1 MEVTP
6 ELIAKFTTPGMTTEG
21 ARRVVKEMVQE
32 FNKLEKMR
40 DRAKEN
46 QKFWKNKVV
55 SLDAEIAVLQ
65 EALTV

>member
-1 MEVTP
+1 MNVTP
-6 ELIAKFTTPGMTTEG
+6 ELITKYTAPGMTAEG

-46 QKFWKNKVV
+46 QKFWKDKVV